1 RRLWNSRRN
10 DKKER
15 PMTDVTG
22 LTAGMYLTRLLALY
36 GVDTVFGIP
45 GVHTVE
51 LYRGLPGSGIRH
63 VTPRHEQGAGF
74 MADGYARVSGK
85 PGVCFI
91 ISGPGMTNIATAMG
105 QAYGDSIPMLVI
117 SAVNSHGRMGSGEGW
132 LHELPNQQALIS
144 GVSAFSR
151 TIHTVEELAP
161 ALAQAFAVFE
171 GARPRPVHLEIPINI
186 MTAAA
191 DHLALPKAPMR
202 VARAAPDAGALAE
215 AAELLNRAE
224 APVILAGG
232 GARNAVALR
241 ALAEA
246 LDAPVVMTANARG
259 LLAPDHPLGVSLS
272 ASQPETRALVA
283 GADIVLALGTEM
295 GRTDY
300 DMYEDGGFQV
310 GGRMIRVDLDPVQ
323 MARSAAPEI
332 GIVADAAATT
342 AALLALAKPGT
353 DRQGAARAGAA
364 NAGREALDPAMR
376 GDLAMLDMI
385 RDTLPGVTFV
395 GDSSQATYAGNL
407 GFASARPGHYHSSTT
422 GFGTLGYGLP
432 AGIGAQL
439 ASGGPV
445 VVLAGDGGFQFSSPE
460 MASAVEA
467 QTPVIVM
474 LYDNSGYGEI
484 KNYMIAKQIGTVGVD
499 LYTPDFRA
507 QAAASGWA
515 VAQVA
520 DPDALPGVLTQA
532 AADSRPTMI
541 YYTDTLRAAFQAA
554 L

>member
-1 RRLWNSRRN
+1 
-10 DKKER
+10 
-15 PMTDVTG
+15 MTDVTG

-74 MADGYARVSGK
+74 MADGYARVSGR

-132 LHELPNQQALIS
+132 LHELPNQQALVS

-171 GARPRPVHLEIPINI
+171 GGRPRPVHLEIPINI
-186 MTAAA
+186 MTAPA
-191 DHLALPKAPMR
+191 DHLPLPKAPMR
-202 VARAAPDAGALAE
+202 IARAAPDASALAE
-215 AAELLNRAE
+215 AAELLNGAE

-259 LLAPDHPLGVSLS
+259 LLPPEHPLGVSLT

-283 GADIVLALGTEM
+283 NADVVLALGTEM

-300 DMYEDGGFQV
+300 DMYEDNGFRIH
-310 GGRMIRVDLDPVQ
+310 GRMIRVDVDPVQ

-332 GIVADAAATT
+332 GIVADAATTT
-342 AALLALAKPGT
+342 AALLELATPDQNK
-353 DRQGAARAGAA
+353 DGAARAMAA
-364 NAGREALDPAMR
+364 SAGRMVLDQAMR
-376 GDLAMLDMI
+376 GDLAMLDLI
-385 RDTLPGVTFV
+385 RDTLPDVVFM
-395 GDSSQATYAGNL
+395 GDSSQAVYAGNL
-407 GFASARPGHYHSSTT
+407 GFASAKPGHYHSSTT

-432 AGIGAQL
+432 AGIGARL

-445 VVLAGDGGFQFSSPE
+445 VVLSGDGGFQFSSPE

-467 QTPVIVM
+467 EAPVIVM

-484 KNYMIAKQIGTVGVD
+484 KSYMIAKQIGTVGVD
-499 LYTPDFRA
+499 LYTPDLKA
-507 QAAASGWA
+507 QAEASGWA
-515 VAQVA
+515 VAHVA
-520 DPDALPGVLTQA
+520 DPAELPDVLATA

-541 YYTDTLRAAFQAA
+541 YYTDTLREAFQAG

>member
-1 RRLWNSRRN
+1 
-10 DKKER
+10 
-15 PMTDVTG
+15 MTDGTG

-74 MADGYARVSGK
+74 MADGYARVSGR

-161 ALAQAFAVFE
+161 ALAQAFAVFD
-171 GARPRPVHLEIPINI
+171 GGRPRPVHLEIPINI
-186 MTAAA
+186 MTAPA
-191 DHLALPKAPMR
+191 DHLPLPKAPMR
-202 VARAAPDAGALAE
+202 IARAAPDAAALAD
-215 AAELLNRAE
+215 AAGLLNAAE

-232 GARNAVALR
+232 GARNVISLP

-259 LLAPDHPLGVSLS
+259 LLPPDHPLGVSLT
-272 ASQPETRALVA
+272 ASQPETRALIA
-283 GADIVLALGTEM
+283 NADVVLALGTEM

-300 DMYEDGGFQV
+300 DMYEDGGFRIN
-310 GGRMIRVDLDPVQ
+310 GRMIRVDLDPVQ

-332 GIVADAAATT
+332 GIVADAATT
-342 AALLALAKPGT
+342 AAALLDLAKPGQQK
-353 DRQGAARAGAA
+353 DGAARAMAA
-364 NAGREALDPAMR
+364 SAGRMTLDQAMR

-385 RDTLPGVTFV
+385 RDTLPGVTFM
-395 GDSSQATYAGNL
+395 GDSSQAVYAGNL
-407 GFASARPGHYHSSTT
+407 AFASAKPGHYHSSTT

-432 AGIGAQL
+432 AGIGARL

-445 VVLAGDGGFQFSSPE
+445 AVLAGDGGFQFSSPE

-467 QTPVIVM
+467 EAPVIVM

-484 KNYMIAKQIGTVGVD
+484 KSYMVAKQIGTVGVD
-499 LYTPDFRA
+499 LYTPDLKA
-507 QAAASGWA
+507 QAEASGWA
-515 VAQVA
+515 VAHVA
-520 DPDALPGVLTQA
+520 DLSELPGVLTQA

-541 YYTDTLRAAFQAA
+541 YYTDTLRQAFQAG

>member
-1 RRLWNSRRN
+1 
-10 DKKER
+10 
-15 PMTDVTG
+15 MTDVTG

-63 VTPRHEQGAGF
+63 MTPRHEQGAGF
-74 MADGYARVSGK
+74 MADGYARVSGR

-132 LHELPNQQALIS
+132 LHELPNQQALVS

-171 GARPRPVHLEIPINI
+171 GGRPRPVHLEIPINI
-186 MTAAA
+186 MTAPA
-191 DHLALPKAPMR
+191 DHLPLPKAPMR
-202 VARAAPDAGALAE
+202 IARAAPDASALAE
-215 AAELLNRAE
+215 AAELLNGAE

-241 ALAEA
+241 ALSEA

-259 LLAPDHPLGVSLS
+259 LLPPDHPLGVSLT

-283 GADIVLALGTEM
+283 NADVVLALGTEM

-300 DMYEDGGFQV
+300 DMYEDNGFRIH
-310 GGRMIRVDLDPVQ
+310 GRMIRVDVDPVQ

-332 GIVADAAATT
+332 GIVADAATTT
-342 AALLALAKPGT
+342 AALLDLATPDQHK
-353 DRQGAARAGAA
+353 DGAARAMAA
-364 NAGREALDPAMR
+364 SAGRMVLDDAMR
-376 GDLAMLDMI
+376 GDLAMLDLI
-385 RDTLPGVTFV
+385 RDTLPDVV
-395 GDSSQATYAGNL
+395 IMGDSSQAVYAGNL
-407 GFASARPGHYHSSTT
+407 GFASAKPGHYHSSTT

-432 AGIGAQL
+432 AGIGARI

-445 VVLAGDGGFQFSSPE
+445 VVLSGDGGFQFSSPE

-467 QTPVIVM
+467 EAPVIVM

-484 KNYMIAKQIGTVGVD
+484 KSYMVAKQIGTVGVD
-499 LYTPDFRA
+499 LYTPDLKA
-507 QAAASGWA
+507 QAEASGWA
-515 VAQVA
+515 VAGVA
-520 DPDALPGVLTQA
+520 DPAELPELLTKA
-532 AADSRPTMI
+532 AADTRPTMI
-541 YYTDTLRAAFQAA
+541 YYTDTLREAFQAG

>member
-1 RRLWNSRRN
+1 
-10 DKKER
+10 
-15 PMTDVTG
+15 MTDVTG

-74 MADGYARVSGK
+74 MADGYARVSGR

-117 SAVNSHGRMGSGEGW
+117 SAVNSHGRMGTGEGW
-132 LHELPNQQALIS
+132 LHELPNQQALVS
-144 GVSAFSR
+144 GVAAFSR

-161 ALAQAFAVFE
+161 ALAQAFAVFD
-171 GARPRPVHLEIPINI
+171 GGRPRPVHLELPINI
-186 MTAAA
+186 MTAPA
-191 DHLALPKAPMR
+191 DHLPLPKAPMR
-202 VARAAPDAGALAE
+202 IARAAPDAAALRD
-215 AAELLNRAE
+215 AADLLNGDE

-232 GARNAVALR
+232 GARHAVSLR

-259 LLAPDHPLGVSLS
+259 LLPPDHPHGVSLS
-272 ASQPETRALVA
+272 ASQPETRALIA
-283 GADIVLALGTEM
+283 NADVVLALGTEI

-300 DMYEDGGFQV
+300 DMYENGGFRIN
-310 GGRMIRVDLDPVQ
+310 GHLIRVDLDPVQ
-323 MARSAAPEI
+323 MARSAAPDL
-332 GIVADAAATT
+332 GIVADAATT
-342 AALLALAKPGT
+342 AAALLDLARPGQQK
-353 DRQGAARAGAA
+353 DGAARAMAA
-364 NAGREALDPAMR
+364 NAGRMGLDGAMR

-385 RDTLPGVTFV
+385 RDTLPGVTFM

-432 AGIGAQL
+432 AGIGARI
-439 ASGGPV
+439 AGGGPV
-445 VVLAGDGGFQFSSPE
+445 VVLAGDGGFQFSSSE

-467 QTPVIVM
+467 EAPVIVM

-484 KNYMIAKQIGTVGVD
+484 KSYMIAKQIGTVGVD
-499 LYTPDFRA
+499 LFTPDLRA
-507 QAAASGWA
+507 QAEASGWA

-520 DPDALPGVLTQA
+520 DPADLPEALSQA
-532 AADSRPTMI
+532 AARDRPTMI
-541 YYTDTLRAAFQAA
+541 YYTDTLREAFQAA